1 MLLQQHFWVGTRSY
15 GGSQNPLGQR
25 PLECAEALAPK
36 QGRVGGHMMQG
47 RVCGL
52 IRMRE
57 GASPDGRGRFPAR
70 GALRLAP
77 GLQGHAQIGPCLQM
91 AFTKSYAKTEKCL
104 EN

>member
-1 MLLQQHFWVGTRSY
+1 MRSCNLGLARERGVQTERVADVASATFLGGTRSY

-77 GLQGHAQIGPCLQM
+77 ACRDTP
-91 AFTKSYAKTEKCL
+91 K
-104 EN
+104 